1 MDPNLSNEPQNTNS
15 DIGSSAS
22 LNVNSLSPSGNDAV
36 EIPKPPGNQPQIIS
50 PPEPTGQVFSNQTTS
65 TTPTTPAINNQPNI
79 INTQSTSEYPT
90 SQPQIIIS
98 PNGTEN
104 ASATPT
110 QPVTSVQQTYQ
121 PLTSESKTQRTRS
134 FSIKLISLILIVLVV
149 IAAGAVLIWMHFENK
164 SGAHISHRSISVNV
178 PSNWIT
184 YDSGFGYTVK
194 APPNWG
200 LGFHSNDTVNML
212 QEKLITLSATGG
224 NITFS
229 TSGSSTTQSELNDSV
244 TLGTQNLTSNNSQ
257 TNFDN
262 AVSTLT
268 SADKTLLKEFGL
280 NPNSEKVVATDLNIN
295 GIPWLEVETSMSGQ
309 YSTSLYFWTKDHAIS
324 LEVANKSQQI
334 TMQLTNSYLL
344 PMAASMKIKS

>member
-1 MDPNLSNEPQNTNS
+1 MNPNLSNEPQNTNS
-15 DIGSSAS
+15 DPGSSTNG
-22 LNVNSLSPSGNDAV
+22 NVNSLTPSGNSAI
-36 EIPKPPGNQPQIIS
+36 ENPKPSGNQPPIIS
-50 PPEPTGQVFSNQTTS
+50 SQEPTGQSFSNQSTS
-65 TTPTTPAINNQPNI
+65 IMPATSAINHQPDIN
-79 INTQSTSEYPT
+79 NTQATSEHST
-90 SQPQIIIS
+90 SQPQIITS
-98 PNGTEN
+98 PHGAEN
-104 ASATPT
+104 TSAIVT
-110 QPVTSVQQTYQ
+110 QPVTSLQQTYQ
-121 PLTSESKTQRTRS
+121 PIISDSKPQKRRPS
-134 FSIKLISLILIVLVV
+134 SIKLMLVALIALVV
-149 IAAGAVLIWMHFENK
+149 VVAAVLAWMHFANK
-164 SGAHISHRSISVNV
+164 SGAHIASRSLSVHV
-178 PSNWIT
+178 PSNWTT
-184 YDSGFGYTVK
+184 YDSGFGYTVE

-200 LGFHSNDTVNML
+200 LGPKLNDTVNMI
-212 QEKLITLSATGG
+212 QEKLITLSATAG

-229 TSGSSTTQSELNDSV
+229 TSGSSTTQSELNDTV
-244 TLGTQNLTSNNSQ
+244 TLGIQSLTSNNSQ

-295 GIPWLEVETSMSGQ
+295 GIPWLEVENSMSGQ